1 MVVQRSMHPAIH
13 GRESLTT
20 RCVRF
25 ADANFEDQYIG
36 PMMRIIGNTPRAGPR
51 EGILEGVRVD
61 ELG

>member
-20 RCVRF
+20 RCVRL

-36 PMMRIIGNTPRAGPR
+36 PMMRIIGNTLGPVRERASWKASGR
-51 EGILEGVRVD
+51 
-61 ELG
+61 